1 MDEYC
6 NKCNKQVKFDIDEH
20 IVYRCPECHKEQE
33 DDTSVNIPKLSDAVI
48 HIHKND
54 NPDSLEVGTPSKGGV
69 IKIYGDYNDVATFNK
84 KIDNAIAV
92 RKYATERL
100 NDGN

>member
-33 DDTSVNIPKLSDAVI
+33 DDTSVK
-48 HIHKND
+48 
-54 NPDSLEVGTPSKGGV
+54 
-69 IKIYGDYNDVATFNK
+69 K
-84 KIDNAIAV
+84 KIISNEEAKGIFAGIFIMLFTIIILTIITLW
-92 RKYATERL
+92 R
-100 NDGN
+100 N